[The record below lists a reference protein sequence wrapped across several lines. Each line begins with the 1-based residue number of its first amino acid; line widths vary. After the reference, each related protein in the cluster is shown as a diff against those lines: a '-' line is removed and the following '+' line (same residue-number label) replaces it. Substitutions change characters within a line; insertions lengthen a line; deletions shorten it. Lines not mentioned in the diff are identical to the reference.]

1 MVSYKHNAPTS
12 LDTLLI
18 QNTLVSLCHYSGL
31 RYMKITTIVVKYKNN
46 ANDST
51 NDCDQLV
58 VRIR

>member
-1 MVSYKHNAPTS
+1 MN
-12 LDTLLI
+12 
-18 QNTLVSLCHYSGL
+18 
-31 RYMKITTIVVKYKNN
+31 ITTIVVKYKNN